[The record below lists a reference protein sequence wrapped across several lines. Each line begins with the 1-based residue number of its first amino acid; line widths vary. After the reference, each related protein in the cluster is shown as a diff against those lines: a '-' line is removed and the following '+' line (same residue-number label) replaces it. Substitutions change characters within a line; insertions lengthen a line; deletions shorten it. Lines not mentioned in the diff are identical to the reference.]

1 MRLKE
6 LRTSRNLSQ
15 KDIAKYINKTKQ
27 AYSLYE
33 RGERD
38 PDSATLIKLA
48 DFFDVSVDYLLGR
61 TNVPHMEIPQENDLP
76 QEALDRIEEFI
87 ELMKLKYQKKPTSK

>member
-6 LRTSRNLSQ
+6 LRLRQNLNQ
-15 KDIAKYINKTKQ
+15 NDIAKYINKTTQ

-38 PDSATLIKLA
+38 PDSATLIQLA
-48 DFFDVSVDYLLGR
+48 DFFDVSVDYLLGH
-61 TNVPHMEIPQENDLP
+61 TDQSKPTIPPVEKESCDLP
-76 QEALDRIEEFI
+76 QEALIES
-87 ELMKLKYQKKPTSK
+87 KNLKTWCD